1 MNNYIGYIN
10 LEKAIANNEL
20 KLYLCSHPK
29 YSSKTVRGA
38 DIMNDFYDVTV
49 ALNEYGEKHMGF
61 DDLVKSTMMEILT
74 ENKIFW
80 TYSVVNIINKQL
92 QLEKN
97 GKNKINFI
105 DENLLMAIKHAI
117 STKKDELEKVSD
129 YEGVLY
135 SNGLMGA
142 YEKIDQTV
150 YESKGQR
157 LL

>member
-1 MNNYIGYIN
+1 MDNYIGYIN
-10 LEKAIANNEL
+10 LEKAVANNEL

-38 DIMNDFYDVTV
+38 DVMNDFYDVTV
-49 ALNEYGEKHMGF
+49 ALNEYGEKQIGF
-61 DDLVKSTMMEILT
+61 DDLVRATMMGILT

-80 TYSVVNIINKQL
+80 TYSVVNIINEQL

-97 GKNKINFI
+97 GKNKISFI
-105 DENLLMAIKHAI
+105 DENLLMAIKDAI
-117 STKKDELEKVSD
+117 ATKKDQLEKVTD
-129 YEGVLY
+129 YEGVLF
-135 SNGLMGA
+135 SNGLMGV